1 MSKKQSTN
9 PKKEKKRPSVDIETS
24 RFLTSGELILHHTFV
39 RRVKEA
45 YQFVRDKVTYKLT
58 DGQAEHLFERF
69 VAGRHIVPS
78 HCIGSAPGIQC
89 YRVDTP
95 GKIRL
100 YLDE

>member
-1 MSKKQSTN
+1 MSKKKSTD
-9 PKKEKKRPSVDIETS
+9 PKPEKKRPSVEIETTK
-24 RFLTSGELILHHTFV
+24 FLTRDELILHYTFI

-58 DGQAEHLFERF
+58 DRQAEHLFERF

-78 HCIGSAPGIQC
+78 HCIGTAPGIQC

-95 GKIRL
+95 GKVVL